1 MGAPKVS
8 TVGGGR
14 ATNTANSFNDWLT
27 AGLKTGQFGDMGGGS
42 ITQNLKQIGGFSDT
56 VNQLLSGKGG
66 QQAGNPW
73 FANAMNGGTGGLGS
87 NLPQVTNQYQHQ
99 MPQFQNTNL
108 QQLNTQAPAW
118 QQAQFQNI
126 NTAMPNG
133 VGGASGLVNAQ
144 DAVRQYLSQ
153 GGQMSGIDLSGL
165 QTGNPAASI
174 GRTNTTGNID
184 FTYQQ
189 DPRLATNVDSSYAQ
203 AVRGVLERN
212 QQKDVAE
219 LRSRFGAGGGMS
231 LGTGASYAEGNLRA
245 ENTNRIGQALGEI
258 NMQEQNIDLANR
270 GLWQQGRQNA
280 QAMMSQDQLARLG
293 IQSGERGQDVSAAIG
308 AMANANQAILGRGNM
323 QLNAN
328 NQAGQLALGA
338 ANAQNNAMLENQ
350 GLINNSML
358 SQQANAN
365 NAINAWNAQQ
375 GNYNTAMNQYG
386 LNAAEFG
393 NNAMYNMNAQNL
405 AQNQNMNAFNLSNA
419 QSNAQFGQNAQMA
432 NASNMLQDQQL
443 KNNFGLGQAGIGA
456 QLQQLAQSGQLGILS
471 QLFGAYG
478 QANGLGT
485 AQAETLVQ
493 PNGWQQAAQIGLPI
507 AGAAVGSFFGQPGL
521 GAAAGQQ
528 LGNSFG
534 GGTQQLSQLPQYRGL
549 QTYGGGGLGFG
560 SSGMSMAGPNIFAG
574 QGASP
579 YGGSPFAMG
588 GGNNGAYRYGNSGS
602 PGQSPLFQNYN
613 FGLGGR

>member
-108 QQLNTQAPAW
+108 QQLNSQAPAW

-133 VGGASGLVNAQ
+133 VGGANGLVNAQ

-189 DPRLATNVDSSYAQ
+189 DPRLATNVDSPYAQ
-203 AVRGVLERN
+203 AVRGVLDRN

-219 LRSRFGAGGGMS
+219 LRSRLVLVVVCQWV
-231 LGTGASYAEGNLRA
+231 LGLLTPKV
-245 ENTNRIGQALGEI
+245 T
-258 NMQEQNIDLANR
+258 
-270 GLWQQGRQNA
+270 
-280 QAMMSQDQLARLG
+280 
-293 IQSGERGQDVSAAIG
+293 
-308 AMANANQAILGRGNM
+308 
-323 QLNAN
+323 
-328 NQAGQLALGA
+328 
-338 ANAQNNAMLENQ
+338 
-350 GLINNSML
+350 
-358 SQQANAN
+358 
-365 NAINAWNAQQ
+365 
-375 GNYNTAMNQYG
+375 
-386 LNAAEFG
+386 
-393 NNAMYNMNAQNL
+393 
-405 AQNQNMNAFNLSNA
+405 
-419 QSNAQFGQNAQMA
+419 
-432 NASNMLQDQQL
+432 
-443 KNNFGLGQAGIGA
+443 LGQKTPIVSVK
-456 QLQQLAQSGQLGILS
+456 LLAKLICKSR
-471 QLFGAYG
+471 
-478 QANGLGT
+478 
-485 AQAETLVQ
+485 TL
-493 PNGWQQAAQIGLPI
+493 I
-507 AGAAVGSFFGQPGL
+507 
-521 GAAAGQQ
+521 
-528 LGNSFG
+528 
-534 GGTQQLSQLPQYRGL
+534 
-549 QTYGGGGLGFG
+549 
-560 SSGMSMAGPNIFAG
+560 
-574 QGASP
+574 
-579 YGGSPFAMG
+579 
-588 GGNNGAYRYGNSGS
+588 
-602 PGQSPLFQNYN
+602 
-613 FGLGGR
+613 